1 MAADI
6 PEDCI
11 ELPPSLPA
19 EPHDPVDPS
28 NDRFYAAFEQGLLAA
43 WICDLNERFTDVN
56 DALCRL
62 LDRPREL
69 LVGGQVS
76 EFTHPDERAAEA
88 QDARDMLA
96 GERDSAARERR
107 LLGADGRA
115 VWVLAG
121 TRLIRD
127 AEGEP
132 LYFVGQA
139 TDLTEYHTR
148 EQRLRHL
155 ADHDPLTGLL
165 NRRGFGRELRRHV
178 SRLTRYGT
186 SGALLMLDLDNFK
199 AYNDTHGHSGG
210 DKLLQAVSSGLSGRL
225 RGSDMIGRIGG
236 DEFAVL
242 LPEVSSEQAEAV
254 AAALV
259 QSVRE
264 LSQPGEPA
272 VTISVGIFVFDD
284 IERLSEDR
292 AMVGADLAM
301 YAAKHGGRD
310 RHAPFTARTLEDAEA
325 MLLAVPVAQ
334 PTDPA
339 STNVPRH

>member
-11 ELPPSLPA
+11 EMPPSLPA
-19 EPHDPVDPS
+19 EPQDPMDPPH
-28 NDRFYAAFEQGLLAA
+28 DRFHAAFEQGLLAA
-43 WICDLNERFTDVN
+43 WICDLDERYTDVN

-69 LVGGQVS
+69 LVGSHVS
-76 EFTHPDERAAEA
+76 EFTHPDERATEA
-88 QDARDMLA
+88 KDAGDMLA
-96 GERDSAARERR
+96 GERDGATREQR
-107 LLGADGRA
+107 LLRADGRT
-115 VWVLAG
+115 VWVLAA

-139 TDLTEYHTR
+139 SDLTDYHAR

-155 ADHDPLTGLL
+155 ADHDQLTDLL

-199 AYNDTHGHSGG
+199 AYNDAHGHSAG

-225 RGSDMIGRIGG
+225 RGGDLIGRIGG

-242 LPEVSSEQAEAV
+242 VPEVSAEQAEMV

-264 LSQPGEPA
+264 LSRPGEPA

-284 IERLSEDR
+284 VERLSEDR

-310 RHAPFTARTLEDAEA
+310 RHAPFTARTLEEAEA
-325 MLLAVPVAQ
+325 MLRAAPVAR
-334 PTDPA
+334 PPDA
-339 STNVPRH
+339 AGTNVPKH

>member
-1 MAADI
+1 MQ
-6 PEDCI
+6 
-11 ELPPSLPA
+11 PSPPA
-19 EPHDPVDPS
+19 EPHDPVDPAH
-28 NDRFYAAFEQGLLAA
+28 DRFRSAFEKGLLAA
-43 WICDLNERFTDVN
+43 WICDLDQRCTEVN
-56 DALCRL
+56 DALCQL
-62 LDRPREL
+62 LDRPREQ
-69 LVGGQVS
+69 LVGGYVS
-76 EFTHPDERAAEA
+76 EFTHPDEHATQA
-88 QDARDMLA
+88 QDASDMLA
-96 GERDSAARERR
+96 GERDGATREKR
-107 LLGADGRA
+107 LLRADGGA
-115 VWVLAG
+115 TWVLAA

-127 AEGEP
+127 AGGEP
-132 LYFVGQA
+132 LFFVSQA
-139 TDLTEYHTR
+139 NDLTDYHAR

-155 ADHDPLTGLL
+155 ADHDPLTGML

-199 AYNDTHGHSGG
+199 AYNDAHGHSGG

-225 RGSDMIGRIGG
+225 RGGDVIGRIGG
-236 DEFAVL
+236 DEFAAL
-242 LPEVSSEQAEAV
+242 LPEVSAEQAEVV

-264 LSQPGEPA
+264 LSRPGEPL

-325 MLLAVPVAQ
+325 MLLAAPVAR
-334 PTDPA
+334 PADPA
-339 STNVPRH
+339 STNVPKH